1 MNKIFEKNK
10 YMKMKKNFFFFYEV
24 NKTFIF
30 FLNKNNV
37 NSYLFFNL
45 LEIS

>member
-1 MNKIFEKNK
+1 
-10 YMKMKKNFFFFYEV
+10 MKMKNLFFFYEV
-24 NKTFIF
+24 HKTFNF